1 MCDCNKKKVNE
12 LAVMS
17 ISKRDIERKVND
29 LVYKPIISTTYG
41 AESDASKQKYLDK
54 INKSGKTR
62 VSWSAARD
70 NMIKELLPF
79 VIDLYKKYLAPII
92 IREHAFISEVDGVVN
107 RELNLRVS
115 TLLKSELGQFKTGS
129 PEHQF
134 AVMHILMGALKH
146 AKFKLQ
152 STKVP
157 YLFKGAKFDSNLEG
171 EEWANS
177 VLKTIRGYEAIG
189 VKIAK
194 LAENNGVDIVSAIGF
209 YVSMTIG
216 RPVGEKVQKL
226 IEYNL
231 TLGDFIRENIRIIN
245 GEVFVKSNG

>member
-12 LAVMS
+12 IAVMS
-17 ISKRDIERKVND
+17 ISKRDIEKKVND
-29 LVYKPIISTTYG
+29 LVYGSTLSFTSG
-41 AESDASKQKYLDK
+41 IQSAASKQKVIDK
-54 INKSGKTR
+54 MDKVGKNR
-62 VSWSAARD
+62 ISWSKARD
-70 NMIKELLPF
+70 NMVKELLPF

-92 IREHAFISEVDGVVN
+92 IRERAFISEVDMVVN

-115 TLLKSELGQFKTGS
+115 TLLKSELGQFKIGS
-129 PEHQF
+129 PQHQF
-134 AVMHILMGALKH
+134 AVMHILIGALKH
-146 AKFKLQ
+146 AKFNLQ
-152 STKVP
+152 AKKVP
-157 YLFKGAKFDSNLEG
+157 ILFKGAKFDSNLTG
-171 EEWANS
+171 EEWASS

-216 RPVGEKVQKL
+216 RPIGEKIQNLV
-226 IEYNL
+226 EYNL

>member
-1 MCDCNKKKVNE
+1 MSNSNKNKKLVNE
-12 LAVMS
+12 RAVLS
-17 ISKRDIERKVND
+17 ISKRDIEKKVKD
-29 LVYKPIISTTYG
+29 FVYDNSPIFSSGIQS
-41 AESDASKQKYLDK
+41 AASKQKVIDK
-54 INKSGKTR
+54 NKAKM
-62 VSWSAARD
+62 SWSKDRED
-70 NMIKELLPF
+70 IIKELLPF

-92 IREHAFISEVDGVVN
+92 IREHAFISEVDRVVN

-115 TLLKSELGQFKTGS
+115 TLLKSELGQFKIGS

-134 AVMHILMGALKH
+134 AVMHILIGALRH

-171 EEWANS
+171 EEWVNS